1 MAPEAYLEALVA
13 MAKGAARLGRWRMGF
28 DRNRDLRVSKE
39 VWQAG
44 DQFQGKFFL
53 VRLMRGQ
60 AMLE

>member
-1 MAPEAYLEALVA
+1 MAT
-13 MAKGAARLGRWRMGF
+13 AKGAAGSGRWRIGF

-44 DQFQGKFFL
+44 DQFQGRFFL

-60 AMLE
+60 VTLE